1 MSTKILGYEWEQ
13 IQRAQQ
19 GDNTALRGIVINPNT
34 PEETKAKIERDMERF
49 GIFVHKATAEAFAIT
64 IPEHY
69 TLDGDH
75 YKPRPE

>member
-19 GDNTALRGIVINPNT
+19 GDTTALRGHIINPKT
-34 PEETKAKIERDMERF
+34 PEEMKAIIERDIERF
-49 GIFVHKATAEAFAIT
+49 GLFVHKATAEAFGIT

-75 YKPRPE
+75 YKPRL